1 MPNPAA
7 PPYAGEGPHTI
18 GFGDARVS
26 VDTDFLNNIGPYR
39 AKEILSG
46 GAWDSYGLPLPLE
59 EPAQAQLVLC
69 TAAIQKRSTTSIA
82 SCEYRGPTVPVYP
95 VTYKITVMENRTR
108 RVVATLSI
116 DSDAEGNQSC
126 PGVINYSRNVNL
138 EIGQA
143 VKPETV
149 VTALRSIVMDNAG

>member
-1 MPNPAA
+1 M
-7 PPYAGEGPHTI
+7 
-18 GFGDARVS
+18 
-26 VDTDFLNNIGPYR
+26 
-39 AKEILSG
+39 
-46 GAWDSYGLPLPLE
+46 
-59 EPAQAQLVLC
+59 
-69 TAAIQKRSTTSIA
+69 
-82 SCEYRGPTVPVYP
+82 PVYP